1 VNTLLRLLAAAVLGV
16 SLPAYALQGFDA
28 CVVAETESGAGTVDS
43 VRAVPVARDIH
54 AFDPDVLEHRVQP
67 EEAQQLVVRL
77 DAGPLVVFSAKEPR
91 TFQPGQR
98 VRVRLDGSVAPM
110 EPGTAC

>member
-1 VNTLLRLLAAAVLGV
+1 MSALLRLLAAAAFAV
-16 SLPAYALQGFDA
+16 SLPAYALQDLDA
-28 CVVAETESGAGTVDS
+28 CVAATMESGAGTVDS

-54 AFDPDVLEHRVQP
+54 AFDPDVLEHRVRP

-110 EPGTAC
+110 EPGAAC